1 MSCKI
6 DTRILSAKDST
17 TLTNVEL
24 VPLSS
29 KLSDSDRISAK
40 TFAVLLAELDGQF
53 IRIGNQLN
61 AQIPSNAQLV
71 RDSNQQLVGLP
82 AVAGG

>member
-6 DTRILSAKDST
+6 DSRILSAKDSNE
-17 TLTNVEL
+17 LTNVEL
-24 VPLSS
+24 VALSS
-29 KLSDSDRISAK
+29 KLSASDKLHAK
-40 TFAVLLAELDGQF
+40 TFAVILAELDGQF

-61 AQIPSNAQLV
+61 AQIPANAELV
-71 RDSNQQLVGLP
+71 RDSKQQLVGIP